1 MAQIKT
7 IPYKFSDKHVKYIR
21 DCRDNTYN
29 IAEGAIR
36 AGKTIDNVY
45 AFYDYL
51 RTTKDTYHLASGS
64 TLANAKLN
72 IGAANGF
79 GLENLFRGQC
89 RWGKYKDSDA
99 LIIKGR
105 ATREK
110 TKIVL
115 FTGASKANSFTRIR
129 GNSYGGW
136 IATEIN
142 LHHDSFIKEAIN
154 RTAAASKRRFF
165 WDLNPD
171 NPKAAIYSEYIDKYR
186 EKHENGENIGGC
198 NYAHFTLNDNA
209 TISEE
214 RKAEI
219 AASYDKNSI
228 WYQRD
233 ILGKRCVA
241 EGLIYRSFAD
251 QINTDGNAIAINKAD
266 NIVRVYCGVDF
277 GGNGSDHAFVATG
290 FTYGYNDVVPLIS
303 EKHKCSSPIELEEQ
317 FIAFIYR
324 VLDNYGFVDG
334 VYCDSAEQVL
344 IRGLRNAARS
354 AGLNIQIEN
363 AMKERI
369 NERIKFINRMVD
381 QKRLKVVEKDC
392 QTLISALCG
401 AVWDPKHITT
411 DERLDNGTS
420 DIDSL
425 DAFEYSFE
433 RYMSLFLRRR

>member
-1 MAQIKT
+1 MVN
-7 IPYKFSDKHVKYIR
+7 YNFSPKHLLYIHK
-21 DCRDNTYN
+21 CSSNTFN

-36 AGKTIDNVY
+36 SGKTTDNVL
-45 AFYDYL
+45 AFTEHMCFSEDKFY
-51 RTTKDTYHLASGS
+51 LASGS
-64 TLANAKLN
+64 TLGNAKLN
-72 IGAANGF
+72 IGDCNGF
-79 GLENLFRGQC
+79 GLENLFEGQC
-89 RWGKYKDSDA
+89 RWGKYKDNDA
-99 LIIKGR
+99 LFIKGNS
-105 ATREK
+105 TYDVE
-110 TKIVL
+110 KIVI
-115 FTGASKANSFTRIR
+115 FVGSSKADSYKRIR

-251 QINTDGNAIAINKAD
+251 QINTDGNQIAIKKAD

-303 EKHKCSSPIELEEQ
+303 ERHKCSSPIELEEQ

-401 AVWDPKHITT
+401 AVWDPKRITT